1 MWLTACNGGCF
12 FPPGNNSMKTLFFFI
27 SCLKYN
33 QMGVFASLYQNST
46 ILAQIFLMLTPFR
59 SRKLKGQ
66 LEPLSEGPGTNK
78 GSLPAH
84 LLPSC
89 RPLKVLRNGFGTVV
103 ALYVIVS
110 LLSRMTL

>member
-1 MWLTACNGGCF
+1 
-12 FPPGNNSMKTLFFFI
+12 
-27 SCLKYN
+27 
-33 QMGVFASLYQNST
+33 MGVFASLYENST
-46 ILAQIFLMLTPFR
+46 ILAYIFLLLTPFR